1 MTDPVVIPLT
11 GSLAMRGTSANT
23 SPGAAM
29 KHANHEQKASNQN
42 IMGRKSLAG
51 GQRRRR
57 QRGGNPVVIVP
68 TTQAG
73 AAGAYG
79 PGSDANAK
87 TALGT
92 SLKATAQSQYDALA
106 PSPPYEFTS
115 SSTQGGGTRKKKK
128 KKKKKRRRQRGGN
141 RTRRIYRWIKELGTC
156 SRKRRGG
163 RRRRRRA
170 GSRKK
175 RGRGRTYSR
184 KGR

>member
-29 KHANHEQKASNQN
+29 KHANQEQKASNQN

-87 TALGT
+87 TAG
-92 SLKATAQSQYDALA
+92 S
-106 PSPPYEFTS
+106 E
-115 SSTQGGGTRKKKK
+115 ST
-128 KKKKKRRRQRGGN
+128 
-141 RTRRIYRWIKELGTC
+141 I
-156 SRKRRGG
+156 
-163 RRRRRRA
+163 
-170 GSRKK
+170 
-175 RGRGRTYSR
+175 
-184 KGR
+184 